1 MGMNEAFAAIKD
13 ILPLVD
19 EIQLVRTQYG
29 MDSVV
34 LFIGPG
40 DNGPDVAVWPNS
52 DDHKEE
58 SHFVSAKKLDGA
70 WAFRESHKEGGVW
83 SHTDIKI
90 APGDAATSIE
100 G

>member
-1 MGMNEAFAAIKD
+1 MGMSKAFAAIKD
-13 ILPLVD
+13 ILPLAD

-52 DDHKEE
+52 DDDKED
-58 SHFVSAKKLDGA
+58 SNFVSANKLDGV
-70 WAFRESHKEGGVW
+70 WVFRESRKEGGVW

>member
-1 MGMNEAFAAIKD
+1 MGMSKALAAIKD
-13 ILPLVD
+13 ILPLAD
-19 EIQLVRTQYG
+19 EIQLIRTQYG

-40 DNGPDVAVWPNS
+40 DNGPDVAVWPHS
-52 DDHKEE
+52 DDY
-58 SHFVSAKKLDGA
+58 FVSANKLDGV
-70 WAFRESHKEGGVW
+70 WAFRESRKEGGVW